1 MVVFKDFG
9 KQSQPSKEVW
19 GSGGEAP
26 GKIFM
31 TPLKNALVR
40 GGWVLKFLKN
50 VTVAS
55 RGGGWVPAK
64 SERHVIYG
72 GSLNGGKTSK
82 MTILSQYS

>member
-40 GGWVLKFLKN
+40 GVGSQIFEKRHGS
-50 VTVAS
+50 VT
-55 RGGGWVPAK
+55 GGGPFK

-72 GSLNGGKTSK
+72 GSLTYNHAEWF
-82 MTILSQYS
+82 

>member
-1 MVVFKDFG
+1 MIVSKDFG
-9 KQSQPSKEVW
+9 EQSQPVKEVW

-55 RGGGWVPAK
+55 RGGGPAK

-72 GSLNGGKTSK
+72 GSLTYNHAEWF
-82 MTILSQYS
+82 